1 MAETNTVENAKDSF
15 YQLFVSATNTS
26 SSFKKIER
34 LTSCGVPSEAKV
46 LDDITATDDRRQV
59 NAVVDYKENSE
70 VEFEYVLLP
79 EDETHKLLQK
89 SFESG
94 RELYF
99 QLKFVKA
106 SSESRKFTGLI
117 SKLSVDNE
125 DTKKKL
131 RKTATIAITGDVS
144 KITE

>member
-1 MAETNTVENAKDSF
+1 MAKNVANLVDSF
-15 YQLFVSATNTS
+15 YQLFVSTDGED
-26 SSFKKIER
+26 FKKVEH
-34 LTSCGVPSEAKV
+34 LTKCSVPSDEKV
-46 LDDITATDDRRQV
+46 LDDVTATDDKRTIK
-59 NAVVDYKENSE
+59 AVVDFKEESE
-70 VEFEYVLLP
+70 IEFEFVVDP
-79 EDETHKLLQK
+79 EDAAQKLVQK
-89 SFESG
+89 AFDDGS
-94 RELYF
+94 ELHF

-131 RKTATIAITGDVS
+131 CKTATIAITGDVS

>member
-1 MAETNTVENAKDSF
+1 MAKNVANLVDSF
-15 YQLFVSATNTS
+15 YQLFVSTDGAD
-26 SSFKKIER
+26 FKKVEH
-34 LTSCGVPSEAKV
+34 LTKCSVPSDEKV
-46 LDDITATDDRRQV
+46 LDDVTATDDKRTIK
-59 NAVVDYKENSE
+59 AVVDFKEESE
-70 VEFEYVLLP
+70 IEFEFVVDP
-79 EDETHKLLQK
+79 EDAAQKLVQK
-89 SFESG
+89 AFDDGS
-94 RELYF
+94 ELHF

>member
-1 MAETNTVENAKDSF
+1 MAKNVANLVDSF
-15 YQLFVSATNTS
+15 YQLFVSTDGED
-26 SSFKKIER
+26 FKKVEH
-34 LTSCGVPSEAKV
+34 LTKCSVPSDEKV
-46 LDDITATDDRRQV
+46 LDDVTATDDKRTIK
-59 NAVVDYKENSE
+59 AVVDFKEESE
-70 VEFEYVLLP
+70 IEFEFVVDP
-79 EDETHKLLQK
+79 EDAAQKLVQK
-89 SFESG
+89 AFDDGS
-94 RELYF
+94 ELHF

-144 KITE
+144 KIPG

>member
-1 MAETNTVENAKDSF
+1 MAKNVANLVDSF
-15 YQLFVSATNTS
+15 YQLFVSTDGED
-26 SSFKKIER
+26 FKKVEH
-34 LTSCGVPSEAKV
+34 LTKCSVPSDEKV
-46 LDDITATDDRRQV
+46 LDDVTATDDKRTV
-59 NAVVDYKENSE
+59 KAVVDFKEESE
-70 VEFEYVLLP
+70 IEFEFVVDP
-79 EDETHKLLQK
+79 EDAAQKLVQK
-89 SFESG
+89 AFDDGS
-94 RELYF
+94 ELHF

>member
-1 MAETNTVENAKDSF
+1 MAKNVANLVDSF
-15 YQLFVSATNTS
+15 YQLFVSTDGED
-26 SSFKKIER
+26 FKKVEH
-34 LTSCGVPSEAKV
+34 LTKCSVPSDEKV
-46 LDDITATDDRRQV
+46 LDDVTATDDKRTV
-59 NAVVDYKENSE
+59 KAVVNFKEESE
-70 VEFEYVLLP
+70 IEFEFVVDP
-79 EDETHKLLQK
+79 EDAAQKLVQK
-89 SFESG
+89 AFDDGS
-94 RELYF
+94 ELHF

>member
-1 MAETNTVENAKDSF
+1 M
-15 YQLFVSATNTS
+15 
-26 SSFKKIER
+26 
-34 LTSCGVPSEAKV
+34 
-46 LDDITATDDRRQV
+46 LDDVTATDDKRTIK
-59 NAVVDYKENSE
+59 AVVDFKEESE
-70 VEFEYVLLP
+70 IEFEFVVDP
-79 EDETHKLLQK
+79 EDAAQKLVQK
-89 SFESG
+89 AFDDGS
-94 RELYF
+94 ELHF

>member
-1 MAETNTVENAKDSF
+1 MAKNVANLVDSF
-15 YQLFVSATNTS
+15 YQLFVSTDGED
-26 SSFKKIER
+26 FKKVEH
-34 LTSCGVPSEAKV
+34 LTKCSVPSDEKV
-46 LDDITATDDRRQV
+46 LDDVTATDDKRTIK
-59 NAVVDYKENSE
+59 AVVDFKEESE
-70 VEFEYVLLP
+70 IEFEFVVDP
-79 EDETHKLLQK
+79 EDAAQKLVQK
-89 SFESG
+89 AFDDG
-94 RELYF
+94 LELHF

>member
-1 MAETNTVENAKDSF
+1 MAKNVANLVDSF
-15 YQLFVSATNTS
+15 YQLFVSTDGED
-26 SSFKKIER
+26 FKKVEH
-34 LTSCGVPSEAKV
+34 LTKCSVPSDEKV
-46 LDDITATDDRRQV
+46 LDDVTATDDKRTIK
-59 NAVVDYKENSE
+59 AVVDFKEESE
-70 VEFEYVLLP
+70 IEFEFVVDP
-79 EDETHKLLQK
+79 EDAAQKLVQK
-89 SFESG
+89 AFDYGS
-94 RELYF
+94 ELHF